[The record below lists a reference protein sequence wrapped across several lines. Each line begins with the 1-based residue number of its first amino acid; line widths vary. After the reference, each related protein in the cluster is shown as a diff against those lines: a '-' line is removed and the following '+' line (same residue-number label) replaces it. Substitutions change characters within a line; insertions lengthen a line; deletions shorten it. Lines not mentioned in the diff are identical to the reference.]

1 MTDSSLWTFAFKDE
15 KRIFIFHFLYLISSC
30 RFKNKLQAIFLFN
43 FKERK
48 LKFCILPYIYSWWCF
63 LSLTLGGGA
72 VEKILQFV
80 PTSGRFVT
88 ASKKNNHEKLFPP
101 DSDMDDET
109 GMYIWYYF
117 FWKPFQGWVVIHN
130 DKVQVQETRN
140 FNQPEGGGY
149 PLLRLMF
156 KAKIMALF

>member
-63 LSLTLGGGA
+63 LSLTSNGS
-72 VEKILQFV
+72 VVRKILQFV

-88 ASKKNNHEKLFPP
+88 ASKKVNDKKLFPS
-101 DSDMDDET
+101 DSDTDDES
-109 GMYIWYYF
+109 GGYNWCYF
-117 FWKPFQGWVVIHN
+117 FDDSFKDRAIIHN
-130 DKVQVQETRN
+130 DKVQC
-140 FNQPEGGGY
+140 
-149 PLLRLMF
+149 
-156 KAKIMALF
+156 